1 MLAGGK
7 ERLPRRVLARAPW
20 MIQIL
25 LKGPEGVKDSEE
37 KLKRLRESSW
47 GKTPMHTF
55 LDSLELA
62 SVKLIPH

>member
-1 MLAGGK
+1 
-7 ERLPRRVLARAPW
+7 